1 MKKNLLFISLA
12 AVLPVSS
19 FAQNSAPQPVPI
31 IDTVPQAKDVK
42 FNGVMDVFVD
52 VTNLDQGIFEIKQ
65 SIPVQKAGKMVL
77 LFPKWLPG
85 KHAPRGAV
93 EKLAGL
99 KVYGNGKEIPW
110 LRDSLDM
117 HAFHINVP
125 KDVKDL
131 KIEFKY
137 LSPTAP
143 NQGRIEVTQDLIS
156 LQWNSVSLYPAG
168 YFVRNIPIA
177 AKVKLPKDFK
187 IATALRPAKIEGDTV
202 TYETVNYEVFVDSP
216 ALAGRYFKKV
226 ELSDK
231 VSLNLFADAPK
242 YLEFKPEQI
251 EAHKKLVE
259 QSIKTFGTEQY
270 DHYDFLLSLS
280 DNLGGIGLEHHRS
293 SENGVESGYFTDWN
307 NSLGARGLLPH
318 EFTHS
323 WDGKF
328 RRGATS
334 WTPDYRTPIRN
345 EMLWVYEGQTQFWGY
360 VLSARS
366 GLFTKEQLL
375 EAWAAIA
382 ADLDARKG
390 REWRPLID
398 TTNDPI
404 ITPRAPKGWVSYQRS
419 EDYYNEG
426 MLVWIE
432 IDAKIR
438 ELTKGQ
444 KGIDDF
450 AKAFFGGRSGDYG
463 QKTYVYAD
471 IVSALNAVVAHDWKS
486 LLDARLNENAS
497 GAPLG
502 GFTQSGYKLVF
513 SEKPNIFMKDGEG
526 RSKNLNLNYS
536 LGMVVG
542 NDGNISQVLWG
553 GNAFKNGLSVS
564 DKIIAINGKP
574 WGKDAAIEEINGAKG
589 GNKPIQLIIQ
599 ADGRYKVMDFEY
611 YDGIRYPHF
620 EKTGGDGAVDKLLE
634 PLK

>member
-1 MKKNLLFISLA
+1 MISLA
-12 AVLPVSS
+12 ILPLSAN
-19 FAQNSAPQPVPI
+19 AQNSAPQPLPI
-31 IDTVPQAKDVK
+31 IDTIPPAKDIR
-42 FNGVMDVFVD
+42 FNGTMDLFVD

-65 SIPVQKAGKMVL
+65 SIPVQKSGKMVL

-99 KVYGNGKEIPW
+99 KIYGNGKEIPW

-168 YFVRNIPIA
+168 YFVRNIPISA
-177 AKVKLPKDFK
+177 SVKLPKDFK
-187 IATALRPAKIEGDTV
+187 IATALRPAKTDGDNITFQ
-202 TYETVNYEVFVDSP
+202 TVNYEVLVDSP
-216 ALAGRYFKKV
+216 AIAGRYFKKV

-231 VSLNLFADAPK
+231 VSLNMFADAPK

-251 EAHKKLVE
+251 EPHKKLVE
-259 QSIKTFGTEQY
+259 QAVKTFGSEHY
-270 DHYDFLLSLS
+270 DHYDFLLGIS

-318 EFTHS
+318 EYSHS
-323 WDGKF
+323 WDGKY
-328 RRGATS
+328 RCGATS
-334 WTPDYRTPIRN
+334 WTPDYRTPIQN
-345 EMLWVYEGQTQFWGY
+345 EMLWVYEGQDQFWGY

-366 GLFTKEQLL
+366 GLYSKEQTL
-375 EAWAAIA
+375 EAWASIA
-382 ADLDARKG
+382 ADLDARRG
-390 REWRPLID
+390 RDWRPLID

-404 ITPRAPKGWVSYQRS
+404 ITPRSPKGWVSYQRS

-432 IDAKIR
+432 IDGKIR

-450 AKAFFGGRSGDYG
+450 AKIFFGGNNGDYG

-471 IVSALNAVVAHDWKS
+471 IVSTLNSVVAYDWKS
-486 LLDARLNENAS
+486 LLDARLNENAA

-502 GFTQSGYKLVF
+502 GFTKSGYKLVF
-513 SEKPNIFMKDGEG
+513 SDKPNIYMKDGEG
-526 RSKNLNLNYS
+526 KGKNLNLNYS

-542 NDGNISQVLWG
+542 NDGAISQVLWG
-553 GNAFKNGLSVS
+553 GIAFNKGLSVS

-620 EKTGGDGAVDKLLE
+620 EKTGGDGALDKLLE
-634 PLK
+634 AVK